1 MYKITFRKIDS
12 HSSTGQAVGFLLMA
26 MKIGKIYR
34 TNPEFKTGC
43 TISSAGRTE
52 DYSYRVWDQ
61 PDFDASIFGVFDGET
76 TECICK
82 SKQDLIYD
90 EIIGKKETFLLLEHI
105 TNPDPQ
111 NPWGWLK
118 ILTEKG
124 LVGYIQTKLDTR
136 LIEVFE

>member
-1 MYKITFRKIDS
+1 MRRYTTHNVNHDDS
-12 HSSTGQAVGFLLMA
+12 
-26 MKIGKIYR
+26 MKIGKIHR
-34 TNPEFKTGC
+34 TNPEFKTVC

-61 PDFDASIFGVFDGET
+61 PDFNASIVGVFDGET

-82 SKQDLIYD
+82 SKQYFIYD
-90 EIIGKKETFLLLEHI
+90 SIIGKKETFLLLEKI
-105 TNPDPQ
+105 PNPDPQ

-124 LVGYIQTKLDTR
+124 LVGYIHTEIDTR
-136 LIEVFE
+136 LIEDFE

>member
-1 MYKITFRKIDS
+1 
-12 HSSTGQAVGFLLMA
+12 MA

-90 EIIGKKETFLLLEHI
+90 EIIGKKETFLLLEKI
-105 TNPDPQ
+105 PNPDPQ

-124 LVGYIQTKLDTR
+124 LVGYIHTEIDIR
-136 LIEVFE
+136 WIEVFE